1 MNEERPVE
9 TIPVSETWMRL
20 CRSFASW
27 KFLPLHPRDLWI
39 ATTRM
44 GNDFIS
50 NSRKLTHWRRAE
62 HIIAEVSDHDL
73 QRLKVWAEI
82 NRRQSENFF
91 RVMLVIYITIP
102 ITAALVLGQLYP
114 TEWAEIGI
122 SLNEVALIFSIYS
135 VILLILFVGHWKA
148 REMDDFL
155 QLSLAE
161 RGIFSGTG
169 NDGGT
174 EVRLPG
180 A

>member
-1 MNEERPVE
+1 MKEERPAE
-9 TIPVSETWMRL
+9 TISVSGIWKRL
-20 CRSFASW
+20 CRNYASW

-62 HIIAEVSDHDL
+62 HIIADVSDHDL

-91 RVMLVIYITIP
+91 RVILIIYISIP

-114 TEWAEIGI
+114 AEWAEIDI